1 MRHKKSFLGVGW
13 KFPPTFEKNRG
24 SVMLVSEEED
34 IKESLQIILSTKPGE
49 RVMIPDFGCDL
60 KLLAF
65 EPISSSLIF
74 KIERIISKAV
84 LNYEPRV
91 VVDAVNVYE
100 DDSREGIVY
109 VELAYTILK
118 TNSRTNMVYPY
129 YIAEGNN
136 ARFKPI

>member
-1 MRHKKSFLGVGW
+1 
-13 KFPPTFEKNRG
+13 
-24 SVMLVSEEED
+24 MLVSEEED